1 MLFKYK
7 SVYVPQVDE
16 MDCGVACLAM
26 ILKQYQSR
34 VSLAHLRHEARTNL
48 EGTTALGLV
57 KTAQKF
63 NFKTEAVKADMSL
76 FNEDTIQYPFI
87 VHVLKQGELLHYYV
101 VLKNTKNYLVIA
113 DPDPSVGIIKMAKDK
128 FAQEWTGIALFMVP
142 NEDFEPI
149 KEKKNNL
156 WSLFPYMFKQKRL
169 MINIILAALL
179 MTIISIC
186 SSYFVQGIIDTYIP
200 DGTYQTLS
208 ILAVGLLIAYI
219 FNSIFS
225 YGQNFLLN
233 VLGQRLS
240 IDLNLQYIRHIFE
253 LPMEFFVT
261 RRTGE
266 ITSRFS
272 DASRI
277 IDALASTV
285 ISLFLDLAIVIVM
298 GLVLAAQNTTLFGIT
313 LLALPVYAIVILGFT
328 KKFEKLND
336 EQMESNAVL
345 SSSVIEDIQGIE
357 TIKALNSEDTR
368 YRRIDSQF
376 VNYLKKSFKY
386 SKTESLQTALKTF
399 IQLSLNVI
407 ILWVGARVVMQG
419 EMSIGQ
425 LMTFNALLSYFIDP
439 LQNIIN
445 LQPRLQSAS
454 VAQNRL
460 NEVYQVQSEFNAD
473 TSIQNSAALEGMIE
487 YKHVDYRYGYGTDVL
502 KDINLKIKPDE
513 KLAIVG
519 MSGSGKSTMM
529 VKLLVDFFSP
539 SKGEVTLNGHATS
552 EVNKHTLRSYVNY
565 VPQTPYIFSGTVKE
579 NLLLGCRADISE
591 EEVIKACQIAGI
603 DQEIANLPLQFET
616 KLDENAKILSGG
628 QKQRLTIARALLSPA
643 KVFIFDEVTSGLD
656 TITEKRVVDNLMK
669 LKDKTIIFIAHRLAI
684 AERADKVVVI
694 DKGQIVEEGSHEELM
709 EQHGFYYDLVKG

>member
-26 ILKQYQSR
+26 ILKQYHSR

-76 FNEDTIQYPFI
+76 FDENSIQYPFI
-87 VHVLKQGELLHYYV
+87 AHVLKQGELLHYYV
-101 VLKNTKNYLVIA
+101 VLKNAKNYLVIA
-113 DPDPSVGIIKMAKDK
+113 DPDPSVGVVKMPKDK
-128 FAQEWTGIALFMVP
+128 FAQEWTGVALFMVP

-208 ILAVGLLIAYI
+208 ILAVGLLIAYV

-233 VLGQRLS
+233 ILGQRLS
-240 IDLNLQYIRHIFE
+240 IDLNLRYIRHIFE

-285 ISLFLDLAIVIVM
+285 ISLFLDLSIVIVM
-298 GLVLAAQNTTLFGIT
+298 GLVLAAQNMTLFGIT
-313 LLALPVYAIVILGFT
+313 LLALPIYAVVILGFT
-328 KKFEKLND
+328 KKFEKLN
-336 EQMESNAVL
+336 
-345 SSSVIEDIQGIE
+345 
-357 TIKALNSEDTR
+357 
-368 YRRIDSQF
+368 
-376 VNYLKKSFKY
+376 
-386 SKTESLQTALKTF
+386 
-399 IQLSLNVI
+399 
-407 ILWVGARVVMQG
+407 
-419 EMSIGQ
+419 
-425 LMTFNALLSYFIDP
+425 
-439 LQNIIN
+439 
-445 LQPRLQSAS
+445 
-454 VAQNRL
+454 NR
-460 NEVYQVQSEFNAD
+460 
-473 TSIQNSAALEGMIE
+473 
-487 YKHVDYRYGYGTDVL
+487 
-502 KDINLKIKPDE
+502 
-513 KLAIVG
+513 
-519 MSGSGKSTMM
+519 
-529 VKLLVDFFSP
+529 
-539 SKGEVTLNGHATS
+539 
-552 EVNKHTLRSYVNY
+552 
-565 VPQTPYIFSGTVKE
+565 
-579 NLLLGCRADISE
+579 
-591 EEVIKACQIAGI
+591 
-603 DQEIANLPLQFET
+603 
-616 KLDENAKILSGG
+616 
-628 QKQRLTIARALLSPA
+628 
-643 KVFIFDEVTSGLD
+643 
-656 TITEKRVVDNLMK
+656 
-669 LKDKTIIFIAHRLAI
+669 
-684 AERADKVVVI
+684 
-694 DKGQIVEEGSHEELM
+694 
-709 EQHGFYYDLVKG
+709 

>member
-1 MLFKYK
+1 M
-7 SVYVPQVDE
+7 
-16 MDCGVACLAM
+16 
-26 ILKQYQSR
+26 
-34 VSLAHLRHEARTNL
+34 
-48 EGTTALGLV
+48 
-57 KTAQKF
+57 
-63 NFKTEAVKADMSL
+63 
-76 FNEDTIQYPFI
+76 
-87 VHVLKQGELLHYYV
+87 
-101 VLKNTKNYLVIA
+101 
-113 DPDPSVGIIKMAKDK
+113 
-128 FAQEWTGIALFMVP
+128 
-142 NEDFEPI
+142 
-149 KEKKNNL
+149 
-156 WSLFPYMFKQKRL
+156 
-169 MINIILAALL
+169 
-179 MTIISIC
+179 
-186 SSYFVQGIIDTYIP
+186 
-200 DGTYQTLS
+200 
-208 ILAVGLLIAYI
+208 
-219 FNSIFS
+219 
-225 YGQNFLLN
+225 
-233 VLGQRLS
+233 
-240 IDLNLQYIRHIFE
+240 
-253 LPMEFFVT
+253 
-261 RRTGE
+261 
-266 ITSRFS
+266 
-272 DASRI
+272 
-277 IDALASTV
+277 
-285 ISLFLDLAIVIVM
+285 
-298 GLVLAAQNTTLFGIT
+298 
-313 LLALPVYAIVILGFT
+313 YAIVILGFT

-386 SKTESLQTALKTF
+386 SKTESLQTALKTV

-407 ILWVGARVVMQG
+407 ILWTGVRVVMQG
-419 EMSIGQ
+419 QMSIGQ

-460 NEVYQVQSEFNAD
+460 NEVYQVQSEFKAN
-473 TSIQNSAALEGMIE
+473 TSIQNSAALEGIIE

-519 MSGSGKSTMM
+519 MSGSGKSTM

-579 NLLLGCRADISE
+579 NLLLGCRPDISE
-591 EEVIKACQIAGI
+591 EDVIKACQIAGI

-656 TITEKRVVDNLMK
+656 TITEKRVVDHLMK
-669 LKDKTIIFIAHRLAI
+669 LKDTTIIFIAHRLAI

-694 DKGQIVEEGSHEELM
+694 DEGQIVEEGSHEDLM